1 MYSQQINQFYFKIIE
16 QAENSLNEFYR
27 TQTNTLACL
36 KGFFGE
42 IKENNVE
49 DLNKNALKSIDQ
61 GESMKFQGKT
71 ITKNKKCKTWY
82 TRYYDDG
89 KQIYLS
95 GKTQKEVLA
104 KLKSKLNYI
113 KKEKKNII
121 TLNAWYNKWLQLFK
135 IGKVKES
142 TIQVYVSLLKKIP
155 EETLNKNIKDITSI
169 EIQDII
175 NNTPGERTK
184 QKLYELLQDMF
195 TKAEK
200 HEICKNIISKLDKPK
215 HTRENGIA
223 LTTPDRELFEKYCY
237 ENKEYV
243 FLITLYQ
250 GLRKGEVL
258 GLTWDNVNSEDNTLT
273 INKSFNLHN
282 KFDTTKNAT
291 SNRVM
296 PLFTISKNILEK
308 MPQEKESRIFPICH
322 NSMQDRF
329 KKIINNLGFNPKYTI
344 HSLRH
349 TFITNCQDNR
359 IPEHIIQNWVGH
371 VIGSKVTKSV
381 YTHIQEDTNLA
392 NFRLLNES
400 KFYLNSTYE

>member
-1 MYSQQINQFYFKIIE
+1 MYNQEIYKFYYKIIE
-16 QAENSLNEFYR
+16 QAENNLNEFYR

-71 ITKNKKCKTWY
+71 IFKNKKCKTWY

-89 KQIYLS
+89 KQVYIS

-113 KKEKKNII
+113 QKEKQNVI
-121 TLNAWYNKWLQLFK
+121 TLNTWYNKWLQLFK
-135 IGKVKES
+135 VGKVKES

-155 EETLNKNIKDITSI
+155 QSTLNKNIKEITSI

-175 NNTPGERTK
+175 NNTQGERAK
-184 QKLYELLQDMF
+184 QKLYEFLRDMF

-200 HEICKNIISKLDKPK
+200 HEICKNIMNKLDKPK

-223 LTTPDRELFEKYCY
+223 LTKEDKEIFINYCKANNY
-237 ENKEYV
+237 PV
-243 FLITLYQ
+243 FLVALYQ

-258 GLTWDNVNSEDNTLT
+258 GLTKEDVDFNKNTLK
-273 INKSFNLHN
+273 INKSWNTNN
-282 KFDTTKNAT
+282 KFDTTKNEG
-291 SNRVM
+291 SNRTM
-296 PLFTISKNILEK
+296 PLFEPTKQLLQNYSSDNIRLFEFGHRTLQK
-308 MPQEKESRIFPICH
+308 MFRKAIEETKL
-322 NSMQDRF
+322 NS
-329 KKIINNLGFNPKYTI
+329 KYTI

-349 TFITNCQDNR
+349 TFITNCSDTG
-359 IPEHIIQNWVGH
+359 IPEHIIQSWVGH
-371 VIGSKVTKSV
+371 TIGSNVTKSV
-381 YTHIQEDTNLA
+381 YTHIQEDSN
-392 NFRLLNES
+392 LLNINKLNNS